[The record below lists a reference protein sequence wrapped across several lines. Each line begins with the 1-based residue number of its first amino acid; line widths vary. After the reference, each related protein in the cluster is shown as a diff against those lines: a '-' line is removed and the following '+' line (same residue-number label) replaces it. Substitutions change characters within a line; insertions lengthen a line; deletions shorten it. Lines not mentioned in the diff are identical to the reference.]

1 MFLLLTYLGIAI
13 CVSFLC
19 SILEAVLL
27 SVTPSY
33 VQSLKQ
39 KEDIRG
45 QRLEVLKKHIDR
57 PLAAILSLN
66 TIAHTIG
73 AAGVGA
79 QAAKVFGDASLGIVS
94 AILTLLILVFSEII
108 PKTIGAR
115 YWRSLSG
122 ISAQILKVLIVLM
135 YPLVLLSQGITKL
148 MGSNHAE
155 VKISRAEVSAM
166 ADLGE
171 KEGVF
176 LRLESK
182 MIKNLIRFRS
192 VTVKDIMT
200 PRTVMITAEE
210 DQPIQVLLDDPKY
223 SKFSRIP
230 VYSEKQDEITGY
242 VHRYDA
248 LAKLANDRHDMFL
261 HEMKRKVPMIDELVN
276 LPMAL
281 DKLSEHREHMALV
294 TDNYGGIVG
303 LVTMED
309 IIETVLGVEIMDEFD
324 SIEDMQKYAR
334 AQWRERA
341 RKLGLNIDEPEKKA

>member
-1 MFLLLTYLGIAI
+1 MFLLLTYLCIAI
-13 CVSFLC
+13 FVSFLC
-19 SILEAVLL
+19 SVLEAVLL

-33 VQSLKQ
+33 VQSLKE
-39 KEDIRG
+39 KGDIRG
-45 QRLEVLKKHIDR
+45 VRLEKLKENIDR
-57 PLAAILSLN
+57 PLAAILSFN

-94 AILTLLILVFSEII
+94 AVLTLLILVFSEII

-122 ISAQILKVLIVLM
+122 ISARILKVLIWLM

-148 MGSNHAE
+148 MGNDHNI

-171 KEGVF
+171 QEGVF

-182 MIKNLIRFRS
+182 MIKNLIRFRN
-192 VTVKDIMT
+192 VTVEDIMT
-200 PRTVMITAEE
+200 PSTVIVSAEE
-210 DQPIQVLLDDPKY
+210 NQTVEIFMDDPQY
-223 SKFSRIP
+223 NKFSRIP
-230 VYSEKQDEITGY
+230 VYGGKEDNITGY

-248 LAKLANDRHDMFL
+248 LVQLANDHHGMRL
-261 HEMKRKVPMIDELVN
+261 SEMKRKVPMIDQKAN
-276 LPMAL
+276 LPIAL

-294 TDNYGGIVG
+294 TDKFGTVVG

-309 IIETVLGVEIMDEFD
+309 VIETVLGVEIMDEFD
-324 SIEDMQKYAR
+324 SVEDMQKYAR

-341 RKLGLNIDEPEKKA
+341 RKLGLNIDEPEDKE

>member
-1 MFLLLTYLGIAI
+1 MLLLITYLCIAI
-13 CVSFLC
+13 FISFLC

-33 VQSLKQ
+33 VQSLKLNG
-39 KEDIRG
+39 DVRG
-45 QRLEVLKKHIDR
+45 ERLEKLKENIDR
-57 PLAAILSLN
+57 PLAAILSFN

-79 QAAKVFGDASLGIVS
+79 QAAKIYGDASLGIVS

-122 ISAQILKVLIVLM
+122 ISARILKVLIWCM
-135 YPLVLLSQGITKL
+135 YPLVLLSNGITKL
-148 MGSNHAE
+148 MGDNGNQAT
-155 VKISRAEVSAM
+155 ISRAEVSAM
-166 ADLGE
+166 ADIGE
-171 KEGVF
+171 KEGIF
-176 LRLESK
+176 QRSESK
-182 MIKNLIRFRS
+182 MIKNLIRFRNI
-192 VTVKDIMT
+192 TVEDIMT
-200 PRTVMITAEE
+200 PRTVMVTAKEN
-210 DQPIQVLLDDPKY
+210 QPIQLLLDDEKY

-230 VYSEKQDEITGY
+230 IYSTNRDEITGY

-248 LAKLANDRHDMFL
+248 LAKLANDKHDML
-261 HEMKRKVPMIDELVN
+261 LSELKREVPLIDKNIN
-276 LPMAL
+276 LPVAL

-294 TDNYGGIVG
+294 TDSYGGIVG

-324 SIEDMQKYAR
+324 SIEDLQKYAR
-334 AQWRERA
+334 KQWRERA
-341 RKLGLNIDEPEKKA
+341 RKLGLGIDEPHESD

>member
-1 MFLLLTYLGIAI
+1 MFLLITYLCIAI
-13 CVSFLC
+13 FVSFLC

-27 SVTPSY
+27 SITPSY
-33 VQSLKQ
+33 VQSLKLSG
-39 KEDIRG
+39 DPRG
-45 QRLEVLKKHIDR
+45 IRLEKLKKNIDS
-57 PLAAILSLN
+57 PLAAILSFN
-66 TIAHTIG
+66 TIAHTVG

-115 YWRSLSG
+115 YWRRLTG
-122 ISAQILKVLIVLM
+122 ISARILIVLIWMM
-135 YPLVLLSQGITKL
+135 YPLVILSKGIAKL
-148 MGSNHAE
+148 INRNQKMAT
-155 VKISRAEVSAM
+155 ISRAEVSAM
-166 ADLGE
+166 ADIGE
-171 KEGVF
+171 QEGVF
-176 LRLESK
+176 MRLESK
-182 MIKNLIRFRS
+182 MIKNLIRFRY
-192 VTVKDIMT
+192 VTVEDIMT
-200 PRTVMITAEE
+200 PSTVIISAEE
-210 DQPIQVLLDDPKY
+210 NQTVQIFLEDPEY

-230 VYSEKQDEITGY
+230 VYREKEDNITGY

-248 LAKLANDRHDMFL
+248 LAKLAKDQHGMRL
-261 HEMKRKVPMIDELVN
+261 SEMKRKVPMIDRKAN
-276 LPMAL
+276 LPVAL

-294 TDNYGGIVG
+294 TDNYGAITG

-341 RKLGLNIDEPEKKA
+341 RKLGLNIDEPEVK